1 MAGKSR
7 QSANLTSKNNI
18 FVDAVADNTG
28 IGSASPK
35 SKLDV
40 VGSARI
46 SGILTVGISSSVT
59 IDGNTGIV
67 SATKLYAAG
76 IDVASFIAGAGYANT
91 SGIAT
96 YAVSSGI
103 ATYASSSGISTI
115 SSGLT
120 TTVSVNTSG
129 IITASSLVGSGS
141 SITGIFINQLEDVDI
156 IEGTISDGR
165 ALINVNGKWKTGP
178 VIGGYEYFSGNDPYI
193 GNVSIA
199 LPYDTDFLDKSGNF
213 DQISSILV
221 VTQSGTPGITTSIKK
236 YGAGALSLNG
246 TSYLT
251 YTTLTNQSDFNI
263 GTGDFT
269 FELWARDTK
278 GFSARGL
285 CLFHGIEIIVDA
297 GNNLSIRLGSTSFSV
312 SSTFFNIINNWVYI
326 AITRESGTV
335 RFFTDGVLRST
346 HTGNTSNLSYGTG
359 WIGRANPASPYNWT
373 GQIDDIRYTKGI
385 ARYTSTFSPPSAA
398 ILGDYISLPYSINNL
413 DDVDTSSN
421 APVTGQS
428 LVWNQSTSK
437 WEPGYTG
444 LTTTTSVNT
453 TGIITASSFV
463 GIGSGLTGVI
473 GVSTQWITTSAGI
486 HTLSNV
492 GIGTTNPTSKLDVRG
507 DVIIS
512 GIITASSFVG
522 NLTGTA
528 TTATTL
534 TNDASVNTSGIVT
547 ATKFVGDGS
556 GLSGI
561 VAAGSG
567 GISLQNDSNPVGTA
581 GTINFDNNFDLE
593 ISGGIATVTLLTA
606 PGLTSTASVNT
617 TGIITASN
625 FSGTFAGNF
634 VGSGSSLTGVIG
646 LSTQWITTSAG
657 IHTLS
662 KVGIGTTNPIST
674 LEVFGNV
681 NVAGTSGQLFSVVDN
696 LSTGSIFSVNDISG
710 IPSIDVNADG
720 TIQLAPFNGNVGVGT
735 TRPRA
740 RVDVIG
746 TLWASNISVGV
757 ITATTFS
764 GNLVTLVN
772 GRTGIVSI
780 GIVSM
785 TDFLYQPQGVV
796 TLTDRW
802 DSYNAINSSGGW
814 DLSSANSLTIVR
826 LNWVPSSSQNG
837 TSGST
842 WRTNFLD
849 KVKAGDLVQWSKDG
863 ITWNSFIQPFDS
875 VNTGSN
881 SVGFYPGSSVPTGGS
896 MYVRYI
902 TTKAVGVQ
910 PLQNGQILQYDSAY
924 TKWMPFGPYANWES
938 TSVGINTL
946 RNVGIGT
953 TNPTSRLTIEGG
965 GINVRTTTSN
975 SFLVLDAGIGPA
987 AGNQVSFID
996 FKFNGDLKGNIAI
1009 NESFSTTPLEINSAV
1024 SNDVIIS
1031 SGGGRVGIGTTNP
1044 SSRLTVSGGILV
1056 SGVVT
1061 ASSFIGTTFIG
1072 NLTGTATTAN
1082 TLTSDASVN
1091 TSGVVT
1097 ATKFVGDGSG
1107 LTGIVATSGGGVFIQ
1122 NDNINIGAASTINF
1136 TSNFTV
1142 ESTAGIVTVGINT
1155 ASTITA
1161 AAFIGD
1167 GSGLTNV
1174 SGAGGASSRTTVSG
1188 ITTVLVVN
1196 GIGNTEISGFKTYGL
1211 LKVGVSSASW
1221 VRLYTDSVSRSND
1234 ASRSIEVDPITG
1246 SGVIAEV
1253 ATSGI
1258 STVKMTPFIIG
1269 FNDDN
1274 PVTNTIYVSVKNL
1287 SGISTSIS
1295 VNLTILKMEE

>member
-18 FVDAVADNTG
+18 FVDAVVDNTG
-28 IGSASPK
+28 IGTTSPK

-40 VGSARI
+40 VGNARI
-46 SGILTVGISSSVT
+46 SGILTVGVSSSVT
-59 IDGNTGIV
+59 IDGNAGIV

-76 IDVASFIAGAGYANT
+76 IDVSSFIAGAGYANT

-96 YAVSSGI
+96 YAL
-103 ATYASSSGISTI
+103 SSGISTI
-115 SSGLT
+115 SSGLAT
-120 TTVSVNTSG
+120 DASVNTIG
-129 IITASSLVGSGS
+129 IITASRFVGSGS
-141 SITGIFINQLEDVDI
+141 S
-156 IEGTISDGR
+156 
-165 ALINVNGKWKTGP
+165 
-178 VIGGYEYFSGNDPYI
+178 
-193 GNVSIA
+193 
-199 LPYDTDFLDKSGNF
+199 
-213 DQISSILV
+213 
-221 VTQSGTPGITTSIKK
+221 
-236 YGAGALSLNG
+236 
-246 TSYLT
+246 
-251 YTTLTNQSDFNI
+251 
-263 GTGDFT
+263 
-269 FELWARDTK
+269 
-278 GFSARGL
+278 
-285 CLFHGIEIIVDA
+285 
-297 GNNLSIRLGSTSFSV
+297 
-312 SSTFFNIINNWVYI
+312 
-326 AITRESGTV
+326 
-335 RFFTDGVLRST
+335 
-346 HTGNTSNLSYGTG
+346 
-359 WIGRANPASPYNWT
+359 
-373 GQIDDIRYTKGI
+373 
-385 ARYTSTFSPPSAA
+385 
-398 ILGDYISLPYSINNL
+398 
-413 DDVDTSSN
+413 
-421 APVTGQS
+421 
-428 LVWNQSTSK
+428 
-437 WEPGYTG
+437 
-444 LTTTTSVNT
+444 
-453 TGIITASSFV
+453 
-463 GIGSGLTGVI
+463 LTGVI
-473 GVSTQWITTSAGI
+473 GLSTQWISTSAGI

-492 GIGTTNPTSKLDVRG
+492 GIGTTNPISKLTVEGGGINVRNTTSNSFLVLDSGIGPATGNQVSFIDFKFNGDLKGNIAINEALSTTPLEINSAVLNDVSLVSGGGKVGIGTTNAGAALDVLGSGLQLRLTSKGSNPGYSYIQFGRSSTASQNWHFGSEGNQYFNIWNGNFGSGIGPLISLYSPGSTTSHSVLINYGFNVAPTGTPNQPLQVNGGSYISGNVGIGTINPTSKLQVVG
-507 DVIIS
+507 NVIVSGIITASSFVGNLTGTATTSSGLTTTASVNTS

-528 TTATTL
+528 TTAVTL
-534 TNDASVNTSGIVT
+534 TSDASVNTSGIVT

-567 GISLQNDSNPVGTA
+567 GITLQNDSNPVGTA

-606 PGLTSTASVNT
+606 PGLTTNASVNT

-625 FSGTFAGNF
+625 FIGTFTGNF

-662 KVGIGTTNPIST
+662 RVGIGTTNPLST

-696 LSTGSIFSVNDISG
+696 LATGSIFSVNDISG
-710 IPSIDVNADG
+710 IPSIDVDADG
-720 TIQLAPFNGNVGVGT
+720 TIELAPFNGTVGVGT

-881 SVGFYPGSSVPTGGS
+881 SVGFYPGSSVPINGS

-902 TTKAVGVQ
+902 TTKATGNQ
-910 PLQNGQILQYDSAY
+910 PLQNGQILQFDSAY
-924 TKWMPFGPYANWES
+924 SRWMPFGPYANWES
-938 TSVGINTL
+938 TSAGINTL

-953 TNPTSRLTIEGG
+953 TRPESTLHISSTGSTRLIIEADSDNITESDNAFIIFRQDGGLEEAAIWKGNNVGGNDNSLNIANTSTVGSGGIRFFTQVASGYTQAIERMSITNIGNIGVGSTNPTSRFDVG
-965 GINVRTTTSN
+965 
-975 SFLVLDAGIGPA
+975 
-987 AGNQVSFID
+987 
-996 FKFNGDLKGNIAI
+996 GNIKV
-1009 NESFSTTPLEINSAV
+1009 T
-1024 SNDVIIS
+1024 
-1031 SGGGRVGIGTTNP
+1031 GI
-1044 SSRLTVSGGILV
+1044 
-1056 SGVVT
+1056 VT

-1072 NLTGTATTAN
+1072 NLIGTATTA
-1082 TLTSDASVN
+1082 TALTSNADIN
-1091 TSGVVT
+1091 TTGILT

-1107 LTGIVATSGGGVFIQ
+1107 LTGIVATSSGGIFLQ
-1122 NDNINIGAASTINF
+1122 NNDVNIGAASTINF
-1136 TSNFTV
+1136 TNNFVV
-1142 ESTAGIVTVGINT
+1142 ESAAGIATVGINT

-1174 SGAGGASSRTTVSG
+1174 SGGGGASSRTVVSG
-1188 ITTVLVVN
+1188 ITTEIPVN
-1196 GIGNTEISGFKTYGL
+1196 GIGNTEISGFKTYGI
-1211 LKVGVSSASW
+1211 LKVGLSTAAW
-1221 VRLYTDSVSRSND
+1221 IRLYTDSISRDNDANRSISND
-1234 ASRSIEVDPITG
+1234 PTPG
-1246 SGVIAEV
+1246 SGLVAEV
-1253 ATSGI
+1253 ATAGL
-1258 STVKMTPFIIG
+1258 STVKITPFTIG
-1269 FNDDN
+1269 FNDDT
-1274 PVTNTIYVSVKNL
+1274 PVTNTIYISVRNL
-1287 SGISTSIS
+1287 SGIATNITFD
-1295 VNLTILKMEE
+1295 LTILKLED